1 MLPSETVTWTPMLAA
16 VAVFRTI
23 RTLTTLDVRL
33 KWPNDVLAIRGGVGR
48 KLAGILV
55 DAVGTGPASGRAV
68 VVGIGINV
76 NMAAGGFREK
86 TPASAPP
93 RLLAPRRLLG
103 RGRPPATRLG
113 ECVPLVA

>member
-16 VAVFRTI
+16 VAVFRAI
-23 RTLTTLDVRL
+23 RTLTVLDVRL

-76 NMAAGGFREK
+76 NMAGEGLPQKPRATAPPPFDE
-86 TPASAPP
+86 TSAP
-93 RLLAPRRLLG
+93 
-103 RGRPPATRLG
+103 
-113 ECVPLVA
+113 VA

>member
-16 VAVFRTI
+16 VAVFRAI
-23 RTLTTLDVRL
+23 RTLTVLDVRL

-76 NMAAGGFREK
+76 NMAGGGVPQEV
-86 TPASAPP
+86 PPAPP
-93 RLLAPRRLLG
+93 PPLFQSGAPR
-103 RGRPPATRLG
+103 
-113 ECVPLVA
+113 

>member
-16 VAVFRTI
+16 VAVFRAI
-23 RTLTTLDVRL
+23 RTLTVLDVRL

-76 NMAAGGFREK
+76 NMAGCGFPEK
-86 TPASAPP
+86 APA
-93 RLLAPRRLLG
+93 
-103 RGRPPATRLG
+103 RPPP
-113 ECVPLVA
+113 PLIPDRSPRA

>member
-76 NMAAGGFREK
+76 NMAVDAFPQKLPPPPPPLFFQTG
-86 TPASAPP
+86 APLSTGILP
-93 RLLAPRRLLG
+93 SPLLG
-103 RGRPPATRLG
+103 GIG
-113 ECVPLVA
+113 

>member
-1 MLPSETVTWTPMLAA
+1 MLAA
-16 VAVFRTI
+16 LAVFRAI
-23 RTLTTLDVRL
+23 RTLTILDVRL

-76 NMAAGGFREK
+76 NMAVDGFPQEL
-86 TPASAPP
+86 PAAPP
-93 RLLAPRRLLG
+93 PPLFETGSPVG
-103 RGRPPATRLG
+103 RGRPLAPPLGGMGRPDGHPGPPA
-113 ECVPLVA
+113 P